1 MKRKLFIS
9 EKVIEKLGY
18 NFFLDLDVYNFVDE
32 IDTTTEYGYSVYK
45 DDMEDIHVYVDE
57 EDETSIEKD
66 ELIKEYRQK
75 LLVEKSEIFSMR
87 AICERTGVPYQAFRT
102 WKSKGYGLND
112 RRVLVLL
119 SAMKDVMDVDFG
131 KTTAENIA
139 GEIVGEEMTLLE
151 LDNDMEH
158 YNDFVSALD
167 HNGAVDLLEEGNI
180 AYVYDIYENEGILIC
195 FDIVGEPEKLG
206 VNTLLKITSV
216 EEL

>member
-1 MKRKLFIS
+1 MKKLFIS
-9 EKVIEKLGY
+9 EKAIEKLGY

-45 DDMEDIHVYVDE
+45 DDMEDIYVYVDE
-57 EDETSIEKD
+57 ADEDFIETD
-66 ELIKEYRQK
+66 DLIKEYRQK

-87 AICERTGVPYQAFRT
+87 AICELADVPYQTFRT
-102 WKSKGYGLND
+102 WKAKGYGLSD
-112 RRVLVLL
+112 ERVLALL
-119 SAMKDVMDVDFG
+119 TAMKNAVDVDFG
-131 KTTAENIA
+131 ETTAEKIA
-139 GEIVGEEMTLLE
+139 SEIVGEEMTLLE
-151 LDNDMEH
+151 LDNDMEQ

-167 HNGAVDLLEEGNI
+167 HNGAVDLLEDGNI
-180 AYVYDIYENEGILIC
+180 AYTYNVYEFEGILVW